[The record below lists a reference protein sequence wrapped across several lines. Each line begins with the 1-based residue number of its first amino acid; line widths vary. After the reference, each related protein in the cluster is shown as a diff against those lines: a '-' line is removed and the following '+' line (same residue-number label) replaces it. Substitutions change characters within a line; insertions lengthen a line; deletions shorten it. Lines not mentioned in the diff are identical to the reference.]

1 MRQVI
6 AVSSAESDESV
17 WRFVHVTMPV
27 VAQAFD
33 HYYQDETNEKH
44 AIHADLMEAITLNRV
59 LRC

>member
-1 MRQVI
+1 MPQVI

-17 WRFVHVTMPV
+17 WWFVHSTKPV

-44 AIHADLMEAITLNRV
+44 AFHPDLKEAMTHKRV

>member
-1 MRQVI
+1 MPQVI
-6 AVSSAESDESV
+6 AVSSAESDEFV
-17 WRFVHVTMPV
+17 WWFVHITKT

-44 AIHADLMEAITLNRV
+44 AFHADLKEAMTHKRV

>member
-1 MRQVI
+1 M
-6 AVSSAESDESV
+6 SSAESDESV
-17 WRFVHVTMPV
+17 WWFVHSTKPV

-44 AIHADLMEAITLNRV
+44 AFHPDLKEAMTHKRV